1 MAGSASGGT
10 DRGEL
15 LAYFALTL
23 CFAVFLVATHTTPPK
38 LPATPVLAEPTAGL
52 QAPTSTTTGAVP
64 ATQFVTRVGSRL
76 ILAGHPFR
84 FSGSNIYWP
93 ALTDLGGSSRCAD
106 NETTCRYP
114 TQFEVDDVLA
124 AAQEMGASVVRSN
137 AAVSIGCALCLQGSP
152 GSAGN
157 EATLRHLDYFIMAAA
172 AHRIRLILPLL
183 DNWHYYQGGIH
194 DYANPST
201 YAINGVAP
209 TTPEWTRFFAD
220 PAQIAAFE
228 THIDLILNR
237 VNSYTGVA
245 YRDDPTILAWELGN
259 EIDNVPANWIGAM
272 TTYIKDIDSNH
283 LVAFGQ
289 TIGRTG
295 GLSADSLAAPNL
307 DIEDDHFYPPDITRL
322 DAEAAEAVRS
332 NKVFIVGEYNWTTST
347 LGVWLN
353 AIARRHVVSGDL
365 FWSMQSHR
373 ATYGTWDDSV
383 FNGTYPG
390 STPARQRLFRTLR
403 AHAYAMRGLA
413 APADS
418 VPGVAPITAIIGNR
432 TAWRGTAV
440 AVDYSVERS
449 TTGPDAGYVVLCDRC
464 ATDAGTP
471 WIDASQPGGAS
482 WYRVRGYNL
491 SGVAG
496 PYSPVYR
503 VVVDPLNDW
512 HSAALLAHSPGLGFN
527 TTNASLFGN
536 DPSRAFR
543 GVDDTGEYI
552 IWKLAGMASFQ
563 AITYFWPNQAAS
575 PFGLYTSADGRV
587 WTSAAPTIIVGAGNW
602 RGYTYTLA
610 GLTNTSFVKMVWSS
624 NSGPSWSPQIG
635 RVTLTG

>member
-10 DRGEL
+10 DRREL
-15 LAYFALTL
+15 LAYFVLIL

-38 LPATPVLAEPTAGL
+38 LPVTPVLEEPTAGL
-52 QAPTSTTTGAVP
+52 QAPTLLPLAVS
-64 ATQFVTRVGSRL
+64 ATQFVIRSGSHL
-76 ILAGHPFR
+76 SLAGHPFR

-93 ALTDLGGSSRCAD
+93 ALTDLGGSSKCAD

-114 TQFEVDDVLA
+114 SRFEVDDVLA
-124 AAQEMGASVVRSN
+124 AAQEMGATVVRSN
-137 AAVSIGCALCLQGSP
+137 AAVSIGCGLCLQASP

-157 EATLRHLDYFIMAAA
+157 EATLRHLDYFIMEAA

-194 DYANPST
+194 EYANPGT

-220 PAQIAAFE
+220 MAQIAAFE
-228 THIDLILNR
+228 THIGLILNR

-259 EIDNVPANWIGAM
+259 EIDNVPASWIGAT

-295 GLSADSLAAPNL
+295 GLSTDSLAVPNL
-307 DIEDDHFYPPDITRL
+307 DIEDDHFYPPDILRL
-322 DAEAAEAVRS
+322 DAETAEAVRS
-332 NKVFIVGEYNWTTST
+332 NKVFIVGEYNWTTPA
-347 LGVWLN
+347 LGGWLGT
-353 AIARRHVVSGDL
+353 IASRPEVSGDL

-373 ATYGTWDDSV
+373 ATHGTWDDGV

-403 AHAYAMRGLA
+403 AHAYAMRGLVT
-413 APADS
+413 PADS
-418 VPGVAPITAIIGNR
+418 VPGVAPITAIIGAR
-432 TAWRGTAV
+432 IAWRGTAV
-440 AVDYSVERS
+440 AANYSVERS
-449 TTGPDAGYVVLCDRC
+449 TTGPAAGYVVLCDRC
-464 ATDAGTP
+464 ATDAGPP
-471 WIDASQPGGAS
+471 WIDASQPGGTS

-503 VVVDPLNDW
+503 AVVDPLNDW
-512 HSAALLAHSPGLGFN
+512 HSVALLAHSPGLGFN
-527 TTNASLFGN
+527 TTNAALFGN

-543 GVDDTGEYI
+543 GVNNTGEYI
-552 IWKLAGMASFQ
+552 VWKLAGIASFQ
-563 AITYFWPNQAAS
+563 AITYFWPSRVAS
-575 PFGLYTSADGRV
+575 PFSLYTSADGAV
-587 WTSAAPTIIVGAGNW
+587 WHSTAPTITAGTGNW
-602 RGYTYTLA
+602 RGYTYTLT
-610 GLTNTSFVKMVWSS
+610 GLTNTSFVKIVWATT
-624 NSGPSWSPQIG
+624 NGPPWSPQLG
-635 RVTLTG
+635 RVTLSG

>member
-10 DRGEL
+10 DRREL
-15 LAYFALTL
+15 LAYFVLIL

-38 LPATPVLAEPTAGL
+38 LPVTPVLEEPTAGL
-52 QAPTSTTTGAVP
+52 QAPTLLPLAVS
-64 ATQFVTRVGSRL
+64 ATQFVIRSGSHL
-76 ILAGHPFR
+76 SLAGHPFR

-93 ALTDLGGSSRCAD
+93 ALTDLGGNSKCAD

-114 TQFEVDDVLA
+114 SRFEVDDVLA
-124 AAQEMGASVVRSN
+124 AAQEMGATVVRSN
-137 AAVSIGCALCLQGSP
+137 AAVSIGCGLCLQASP

-157 EATLRHLDYFIMAAA
+157 EATLRHLDYFIMEAA

-194 DYANPST
+194 EYANPGT

-220 PAQIAAFE
+220 MAQIAAFE
-228 THIDLILNR
+228 THIGLILNR

-259 EIDNVPANWIGAM
+259 EIDNVPASWIGAT

-295 GLSADSLAAPNL
+295 GLSTDSLAVPNL
-307 DIEDDHFYPPDITRL
+307 DIEDDHFYPPDILRL
-322 DAEAAEAVRS
+322 DAETAEAVRS
-332 NKVFIVGEYNWTTST
+332 NKVFIVGEYNWTTPA
-347 LGVWLN
+347 LGGWLGT
-353 AIARRHVVSGDL
+353 IASRPEVSGDL

-373 ATYGTWDDSV
+373 ATHGTWDDGV

-403 AHAYAMRGLA
+403 AHAYAMRGLVT
-413 APADS
+413 PADS
-418 VPGVAPITAIIGNR
+418 VPGVAPITAIIGAR
-432 TAWRGTAV
+432 IAWRGTAV
-440 AVDYSVERS
+440 AANYSVERS
-449 TTGPDAGYVVLCDRC
+449 TTGPAAGYVVLCDRC
-464 ATDAGTP
+464 ATDAGPP
-471 WIDASQPGGAS
+471 WIDASQPGGTS

-503 VVVDPLNDW
+503 AVVDPLNDW
-512 HSAALLAHSPGLGFN
+512 HSVALLAHSPGLGFN
-527 TTNASLFGN
+527 TTNAALFGN

-543 GVDDTGEYI
+543 GVNNTGEYI
-552 IWKLAGMASFQ
+552 VWKLAGIASFQ
-563 AITYFWPNQAAS
+563 AITYFWPSRVAS
-575 PFGLYTSADGRV
+575 PFSLYTSANGAV
-587 WTSAAPTIIVGAGNW
+587 WHSTAPTITAGTGNW
-602 RGYTYTLA
+602 RGYTYTLT
-610 GLTNTSFVKMVWSS
+610 GLTNTSFVKIVWATT
-624 NSGPSWSPQIG
+624 NGPPWSPQLG
-635 RVTLTG
+635 RVTLSG

>member
-1 MAGSASGGT
+1 MDGR
-10 DRGEL
+10 DL
-15 LAYFALTL
+15 LAYLVLTL
-23 CFAVFLVATHTTPPK
+23 CFAVFLVATHTRPPEIPAAPLAADPTSGLQA
-38 LPATPVLAEPTAGL
+38 LPATPIAAPVAG
-52 QAPTSTTTGAVP
+52 
-64 ATQFVTRVGSRL
+64 FVTRVGSHL
-76 ILAGHPFR
+76 VLAGRSFR

-124 AAQEMGASVVRSN
+124 AAQEMGATVVRSN
-137 AAVSIGCALCLQGSP
+137 AAVSIGCGLCLQASP

-194 DYANPST
+194 DYANPNT

-209 TTPEWTRFFAD
+209 TTPEWNRFFAD
-220 PAQIAAFE
+220 PDQVAAFE
-228 THIDLILNR
+228 THIALILNR

-259 EIDNVPANWIGAM
+259 EIDNVPAAWIGAM
-272 TTYIKDIDSNH
+272 TAYIKDIDSNH

-289 TIGRTG
+289 TVGRTG
-295 GLSADSLAAPNL
+295 GLSADSLAVPNL
-307 DIEDDHFYPPDITRL
+307 DIEDDHFYPPDMKRL
-322 DAEAAEAVRS
+322 DLEAAEAVRS
-332 NKVFIVGEYNWTTST
+332 NKVFLVGEYNWTTPS
-347 LGVWLN
+347 LGGWLD

-373 ATYGTWDDSV
+373 PTNGTWDDGV

-403 AHAYAMRGLA
+403 AHAYAMRGLDV
-413 APADS
+413 PADS
-418 VPGVAPITAIIGNR
+418 VPGVAPITAIVGNR
-432 TAWRGTAV
+432 IAWRGAAV
-440 AVDYSVERS
+440 AASYSVERS
-449 TTGPDAGYVVLCDRC
+449 TTGPAGGFVVLCDRC

-471 WIDASQPGGAS
+471 WIDASQPGGTS

-491 SGVAG
+491 SAVAG
-496 PYSPVYR
+496 PYSPIYR

-512 HSAALLAHSPGLGFN
+512 HSPALYAHSPGLGFN
-527 TTNASLFGN
+527 STNASFFGN
-536 DPSRAFR
+536 DSSRAYR
-543 GVDDTGEYI
+543 AAGDSEYI
-552 IWKLAGMASFQ
+552 VWKLAGMTSFQ
-563 AITYFWPNQAAS
+563 ATAYFWPNQAAS
-575 PFGLYTSADGRV
+575 PFGLYTSSDGVV
-587 WTSAAPTIIVGAGNW
+587 WHSASPAIAAGTGNW
-602 RGYTYTLA
+602 RDYTYTLA
-610 GLTNTSFVKMVWSS
+610 GLTNTNFVKMVWATTG
-624 NSGPSWSPQIG
+624 GPPWSPQLG
-635 RVTLTG
+635 RVTLSG